1 MIKLKLGTK
10 YKIIKTS
17 RLDDMWN
24 VKLGDIG
31 TLCSLDTGYP
41 NIVMLIG
48 PKTWKD
54 ERLSFTLDQL
64 LEISELDME

>member
-54 ERLSFTLDQL
+54 ERL
-64 LEISELDME
+64 